1 MHPAE
6 TKSKTAVPTKHR
18 KNWRTAPIRVIP
30 IMTAIRAE
38 RIAFCARQT
47 GAVFEQPMKTC
58 FSRNLLCTLLV
69 WSSVVTA
76 FPVAGQVAHLADT
89 WSDTAGRPL
98 NAHGG
103 GVLFHQGVYY
113 WYGEAKTGKTYLPD
127 CNRPW
132 GGTRVDLT
140 GVTCY
145 SSTNLSDWKDEGI
158 VLAAMPADPRSDLH
172 PSKVLERPK
181 VVFNRHTQKFV
192 MWMHI
197 DSMDYGAA
205 RSGVAVSDQPTGPY
219 KYLGSFRPDAG
230 VWPVNAP
237 PLDRIP
243 SKDNPLVRD
252 FASGQMARDQTV
264 FVDDDGK
271 AYLFYSS
278 EENVTMHV
286 SLLTDDYLQ
295 TSGKYARI
303 FIGRS
308 MEAPAVFKY
317 HGKYYFIG
325 SGCTSWAPNAA
336 RSAVADSPYGPWTE
350 LGNPCAG
357 PGATNTFNTQST
369 FVVALPGQDR
379 FIFIADRWNQSDLP
393 ASSYLWLPLEMQA
406 DGSFRITM
414 TESGKTVKAP

>member
-1 MHPAE
+1 M
-6 TKSKTAVPTKHR
+6 KICFGKT
-18 KNWRTAPIRVIP
+18 I
-30 IMTAIRAE
+30 
-38 RIAFCARQT
+38 
-47 GAVFEQPMKTC
+47 
-58 FSRNLLCTLLV
+58 LCTLLV
-69 WSSVVTA
+69 WSLAVTA

-89 WSDTAGRPL
+89 WNDTAGQPL

-113 WYGEAKTGKTYLPD
+113 WYGEAKAGKTYLPD
-127 CNRPW
+127 CNRLW

-140 GVTCY
+140 GVACY

-158 VLAAMPADPRSDLH
+158 VLAAMPADPQSDLH
-172 PSKVLERPK
+172 PCKVLERPK
-181 VVFNRHTQKFV
+181 VVFNRRTKKFV

-197 DSMDYGAA
+197 DSMDYAAA

-243 SKDNPLVRD
+243 SKDNTLVRD

-278 EENVTMHV
+278 EDNATLHV

-325 SGCTSWAPNAA
+325 SGCTAWAPNAA
-336 RSAVADSPYGPWTE
+336 RSAVADSPFGPWTE

-369 FVVALPGQDR
+369 FVLALPGQDR
-379 FIFIADRWNQSDLP
+379 FIFMADRWNQWDLP

-414 TESGKTVKAP
+414 KK